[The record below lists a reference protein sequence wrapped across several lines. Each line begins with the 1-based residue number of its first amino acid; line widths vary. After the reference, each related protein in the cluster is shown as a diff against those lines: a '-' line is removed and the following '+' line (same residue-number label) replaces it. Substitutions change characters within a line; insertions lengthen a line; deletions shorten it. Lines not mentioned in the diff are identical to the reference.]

1 MAEQDPDRGQRIRG
15 VAQWLALVG
24 GAVFAGT
31 FIIGGAASMMFDP
44 HLYEVAL
51 QHVPATIG
59 LPSAALAALCLVI
72 VLENTSGPIEFEG
85 LGFRF
90 KGASGPLV
98 LWCIC
103 FLVITAAIKAVW

>member
-1 MAEQDPDRGQRIRG
+1 M
-15 VAQWLALVG
+15 
-24 GAVFAGT
+24 
-31 FIIGGAASMMFDP
+31 DP

-51 QHVPATIG
+51 EHVPATIG

-72 VLENTSGPIEFEG
+72 ALENTSGPIEFEG

-90 KGASGPLV
+90 KGAPGPLI
-98 LWCIC
+98 LGASC